1 MILIDLVP
9 QLSHLFHLNANSFRE
24 DFCSWG
30 PCSWSLFRRAWG
42 SKSKLPTGPP
52 PSAFPPLILWLLVV
66 AAAARFGHDIEF
78 LSMLEDP
85 MEAVTVNTFWH
96 IRVESTLNL
105 HQVIHANRR
114 RTSHY
119 FSLCPCLSL
128 SLFSLPS
135 LSLSSLFSLLSSL
148 FSLLSLLSLPL
159 SASLC
164 LSLPLSASL
173 SSCSWVLKAE
183 RLQAENVFSNIFSM
197 LQVHAPCHPVQVGR
211 GGAHRHQCLPGL
223 HGLPGC
229 RRSID
234 KRLPRG
240 LWQECNERRNQGN
253 CPGNKGLDEVKICY
267 DHERVLFAHVWFWHS
282 RDFPSGFAER
292 NHRFR
297 MSRPHVPA
305 SWDSL
310 VGLNCAQLIST
321 QHSILNMQDVWY
333 GFRPRNKCNQSIR
346 ICRISERIAA
356 APVSKN
362 IQKWSLCISTSRTP
376 HYGTSSF
383 KTHNSQQWRT
393 SRGWSILWLLLS
405 LRGQHA
411 PRPPPPQFDWQ
422 ILAGRNQASF
432 LHQFR

>member
-128 SLFSLPS
+128 SL
-135 LSLSSLFSLLSSL
+135 LSSLFSLLSSL
-148 FSLLSLLSLPL
+148 FSLLSSLFSLLSSLSSLFSLCLSLPL

-164 LSLPLSASL
+164 LSLFVLVSFEGRKAAGRKCFFKYFQHASGSCPMPSRAGGAGWCTSAS
-173 SSCSWVLKAE
+173 
-183 RLQAENVFSNIFSM
+183 M
-197 LQVHAPCHPVQVGR
+197 LA
-211 GGAHRHQCLPGL
+211 
-223 HGLPGC
+223 
-229 RRSID
+229 
-234 KRLPRG
+234 
-240 LWQECNERRNQGN
+240 
-253 CPGNKGLDEVKICY
+253 
-267 DHERVLFAHVWFWHS
+267 
-282 RDFPSGFAER
+282 
-292 NHRFR
+292 
-297 MSRPHVPA
+297 RPA
-305 SWDSL
+305 
-310 VGLNCAQLIST
+310 
-321 QHSILNMQDVWY
+321 
-333 GFRPRNKCNQSIR
+333 
-346 ICRISERIAA
+346 
-356 APVSKN
+356 
-362 IQKWSLCISTSRTP
+362 WSP
-376 HYGTSSF
+376 
-383 KTHNSQQWRT
+383 WM
-393 SRGWSILWLLLS
+393 
-405 LRGQHA
+405 
-411 PRPPPPQFDWQ
+411 
-422 ILAGRNQASF
+422 
-432 LHQFR
+432 